1 MMLFV
6 LMLIASVTIGQD
18 NVGDII
24 HLKDGTIIKG
34 EVVEYKP
41 KEKIKI
47 KTKDGHLVS
56 YESSEVA
63 RIEKNPKSKPSYIID
78 ERPQHIKE
86 KGWYHTLMGGTVF
99 SGRGLIF
106 GNRGIVPFG
115 FMLDYASGYQFNRYF
130 GLGTSIGFL
139 LPSFEAFV
147 PICANIRGN
156 ILKTSFSPFYDIN
169 IGYGLSLNGLVTS
182 GTRDGGFHFH
192 PSLGVQF
199 ASDKKAHTVLSLGY
213 LMQLGGI
220 HEFNVN
226 AITIK
231 VGVIF

>member
-1 MMLFV
+1 MLFV
-6 LMLIASVTIGQD
+6 LMLIASLAIGQND
-18 NVGDII
+18 TGETI

-34 EVVEYKP
+34 EVIEYKP

-47 KTKDGHLVS
+47 RKKNGSIVF
-56 YESSEVA
+56 YESAEVVK
-63 RIEKNPKSKPSYIID
+63 IEKNSNGNSSYVID
-78 ERPQHIKE
+78 GSPEHIKE
-86 KGWYHTLMGGTVF
+86 KGWYHKLMGGTVF
-99 SGRGLIF
+99 SGNGLIF

-115 FMLDYASGYQFNRYF
+115 FMLDYASGYQINRYF
-130 GLGTSIGFL
+130 GVGTSIGFL

-147 PICANIRGN
+147 PICLNLRGN

-182 GTRDGGFHFH
+182 NTRDGGFHFH
-192 PSLGVQF
+192 PSFGVQF
-199 ASDKKAHTVLSLGY
+199 SSQKKTHTVLSLGY
-213 LMQLGGI
+213 LMQIGGI